1 MVRLTQFFFSGK
13 VDGSR
18 WKSTNANLK
27 VVKLWPVP
35 FSRIVEKVLGVRE
48 AELYTKWH
56 LMILTWLGRGRRIG
70 PEVYIG
76 GLL

>member
-35 FSRIVEKVLGVRE
+35 FSRTVEKVLGS
-48 AELYTKWH
+48 
-56 LMILTWLGRGRRIG
+56 GRQNCIQNG
-70 PEVYIG
+70 V
-76 GLL
+76 